1 MPRFYFGR
9 NKTIKLNLSLE
20 NGQLSLNE
28 AVFALLFCSRRG
40 IILPVFSKSMD
51 KEQILNALND
61 MSSEGLEEIADYI
74 STLLEAREADKE
86 QYRSV

>member
-1 MPRFYFGR
+1 
-9 NKTIKLNLSLE
+9 
-20 NGQLSLNE
+20 
-28 AVFALLFCSRRG
+28 
-40 IILPVFSKSMD
+40 MD